1 LKDRN
6 SALIGFHDE
15 LYSWSNSLMHPVQNI
30 ESPSP
35 HAARRTRG
43 TPDVNHVTRESRDEC
58 IVFVDPGKSFTF
70 FAN

>member
-1 LKDRN
+1 
-6 SALIGFHDE
+6 
-15 LYSWSNSLMHPVQNI
+15 MHPVQNI
-30 ESPSP
+30 ESPLP

-58 IVFVDPGKSFTF
+58 IVFVDPGKSFAF